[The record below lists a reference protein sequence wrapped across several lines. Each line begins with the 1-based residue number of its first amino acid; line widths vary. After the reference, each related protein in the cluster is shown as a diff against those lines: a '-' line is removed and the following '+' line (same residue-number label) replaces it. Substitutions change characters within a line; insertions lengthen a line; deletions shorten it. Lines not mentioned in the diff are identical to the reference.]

1 MKSGSPVL
9 GPGFMTHG
17 VGLGQVQ
24 QPPLQRTALQRQQ
37 ARRSATQP
45 FLPKLAPGQTNAD
58 MAYAQSS
65 PLAHPTPSSHTSSPS
80 AMSTRSPMALQ
91 QGGMASPASGVLAQP
106 QAQQFQ
112 NFARSSQQHPNQA
125 LYQAQQQQQQQH
137 AGAQR
142 QAHRSATP
150 SNYQSSVSG
159 MSNTSAGSHH
169 GVSQPMPG
177 GNPSGGAGPS
187 ASAFYP
193 SPFQK
198 HYDQL
203 GKLTPI
209 APYRTM
215 FVLGLIS

>member
-1 MKSGSPVL
+1 MKTGSPVL

-17 VGLGQVQ
+17 VGLPQVG

-45 FLPKLAPGQTNAD
+45 FLPKLAPGQSNAD

-80 AMSTRSPMALQ
+80 AMSARSPMAMH
-91 QGGMASPASGVLAQP
+91 QGGMTSPASGVLAQP

-125 LYQAQQQQQQQH
+125 LYQAQQQQQQQQH

-142 QAHRSATP
+142 QAQRSATS
-150 SNYQSSVSG
+150 SNYQSSVSA

-169 GVSQPMPG
+169 SANQALPG
-177 GNPSGGAGPS
+177 GNPGGSAGPP
-187 ASAFYP
+187 ASTYYP

-198 HYDQL
+198 HFDQL
-203 GKLTPI
+203 GKLTPT
-209 APYRTM
+209 APSSTM
-215 FVLGLIS
+215 FVLG

>member
-1 MKSGSPVL
+1 
-9 GPGFMTHG
+9 MTHG
-17 VGLGQVQ
+17 VGLPHVQ

-45 FLPKLAPGQTNAD
+45 FLPKLAPGQSNAD

-80 AMSTRSPMALQ
+80 AMSTRSPMTMHQA
-91 QGGMASPASGVLAQP
+91 GMPSPAPGSLAQQ
-106 QAQQFQ
+106 QAQHFQ

-142 QAHRSATP
+142 QGQRPTTS
-150 SNYQSSVSG
+150 SNYHSSVSG
-159 MSNTSAGSHH
+159 MSNASAGSQH
-169 GVSQPMPG
+169 STNQPMSA
-177 GNPSGGAGPS
+177 GNPSGSGPM
-187 ASAFYP
+187 ASTFYP

-198 HYDQL
+198 HFDQL

-209 APYRTM
+209 P
-215 FVLGLIS
+215 FIELCSS

>member
-17 VGLGQVQ
+17 VGLPPVQ

-45 FLPKLAPGQTNAD
+45 FLPKLAPGQSNVD
-58 MAYAQSS
+58 IAYAQAS

-80 AMSTRSPMALQ
+80 AMSTRSPMALH
-91 QGGMASPASGVLAQP
+91 QGGMTSPASGVLAQP
-106 QAQQFQ
+106 QGQQFQ
-112 NFARSSQQHPNQA
+112 SFARSSQQHSNPA
-125 LYQAQQQQQQQH
+125 LYQAQQQQQQQQH
-137 AGAQR
+137 AGVQR
-142 QAHRSATP
+142 QAHRPATT

-169 GVSQPMPG
+169 SVNQPMPG
-177 GNPSGGAGPS
+177 ANQAGNTGQL
-187 ASAFYP
+187 ASTFYP

-198 HYDQL
+198 HFDQL

-209 APYRTM
+209 IPIE
-215 FVLGLIS
+215 LCSS